1 MLLLLKYVIKI
12 ENKIKFIIILSF
24 DFKNHFGDK
33 NVSKLL

>member
-1 MLLLLKYVIKI
+1 MLLLKYIIKI
-12 ENKIKFIIILSF
+12 ENKIKCIITLSF